1 MLTVKKLL
9 NGYDESMQFKKEVTP
24 ELLTNLQKTADIIN
38 EFLIHVGIVNE
49 IVNSGF
55 RPSSVNEHT
64 VNAAKKSNY
73 ILGLAVDLKDVNHAI
88 FKAILKPENLEK
100 AQELGIYFEDPR
112 ATKTW
117 IHMQIVPPKSGK
129 RIFKPNLNEWV
140 DPLAW
145 NGEYDS
151 KYDNSK

>member
-1 MLTVKKLL
+1 MLTVERLL
-9 NGYDESMQFKKEVTP
+9 NGYDKSMQFKKEVTP
-24 ELLTNLQKTADIIN
+24 ELLANLQKTADIVN
-38 EFLIHVGIVNE
+38 QFLKHVGIVNE
-49 IVNSGF
+49 IVSSGW
-55 RPSSVNEHT
+55 RPSSVNEQT
-64 VNAAKKSNY
+64 ANAAKKSNH

-88 FKAILKPENLEK
+88 FNAILKPENLEK

-129 RIFKPNLNEWV
+129 RIFKPNLNEWT

-145 NGEYDS
+145 NGLYEERFDL
-151 KYDNSK
+151 